1 MNDISDKDMF
11 LILGRLEGKLDS
23 VMVITE
29 KQWDTIEKHDTRIKK
44 LEKDRHTIYGAAAVL
59 GALGSVIIWAISNF
73 VRST

>member
-1 MNDISDKDMF
+1 MNDISDKDMY

-59 GALGSVIIWAISNF
+59 GAIGSVIIWAISNF

>member
-1 MNDISDKDMF
+1 MSNISDKDMY

-23 VMVITE
+23 LMVVTE

-44 LEKDRHTIYGAAAVL
+44 LEKDRHMVYGAAAVL
-59 GALGSVIIWAISNF
+59 GVIGSIVIWVISNF

>member
-1 MNDISDKDMF
+1 MSDIKNNDMY

-44 LEKDRHTIYGAAAVL
+44 LEKDRHAMYGAAAVL
-59 GALGSVIIWAISNF
+59 GVIGSVVIWVISNF
-73 VRST
+73 VRSK

>member
-44 LEKDRHTIYGAAAVL
+44 LEKDAAAVL
-59 GALGSVIIWAISNF
+59 GAIGSVIIWAISNF

>member
-29 KQWDTIEKHDTRIKK
+29 KQW
-44 LEKDRHTIYGAAAVL
+44 
-59 GALGSVIIWAISNF
+59 
-73 VRST
+73 

>member
-1 MNDISDKDMF
+1 MNNISDNDMY

-59 GALGSVIIWAISNF
+59 GAIGSVIIWAISNF

>member
-29 KQWDTIEKHDTRIKK
+29 KQWDIIEKHDTRIKK

-59 GALGSVIIWAISNF
+59 GAIGSVIIWAISNF

>member
-29 KQWDTIEKHDTRIKK
+29 KQWDTIEKHDTRITK

-59 GALGSVIIWAISNF
+59 GAIGSVIIWTISNF

>member
-29 KQWDTIEKHDTRIKK
+29 KQWETIEKHDTRIKK
-44 LEKDRHTIYGAAAVL
+44 LEKDRHTIYGASAVL
-59 GALGSVIIWAISNF
+59 GAIGSVIIWAISNF